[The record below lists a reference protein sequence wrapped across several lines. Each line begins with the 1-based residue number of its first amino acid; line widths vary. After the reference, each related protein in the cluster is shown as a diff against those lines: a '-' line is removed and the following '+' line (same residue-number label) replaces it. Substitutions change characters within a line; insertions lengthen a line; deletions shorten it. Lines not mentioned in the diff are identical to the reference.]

1 MTRFVMI
8 AALLVAACNKT
19 KADSGPSCD
28 KVVDHMQELMKQ
40 MMPGH
45 DEAALGD
52 RKQMIAQCEQ
62 RKMPASVR
70 RCLVDAKTFNDLAAC
85 QPQGPAPSTRPAPP
99 APTPSAPSAPAPAP
113 SASPAPPA
121 PTPSGPSAPAAP
133 GRTPASGSA
142 SSD

>member
-19 KADSGPSCD
+19 KTDSGPSCD
-28 KVVDHMQELMKQ
+28 KVVDHMQVLMKQ

-70 RCLVDAKTFNDLAAC
+70 RCLVEAKSFNDLAAC
-85 QPQGPAPSTRPAPP
+85 QKPGSTPATQG
-99 APTPSAPSAPAPAP
+99 APAPRPAAP
-113 SASPAPPA
+113 SASPSPSLSEAPP
-121 PTPSGPSAPAAP
+121 GPPA
-133 GRTPASGSA
+133 GRTPATGSA

>member
-8 AALLVAACNKT
+8 AALLVAACNKSKT
-19 KADSGPSCD
+19 DSGPSCD
-28 KVVDHMQELMKQ
+28 KVVDHMQVLMKQ

-70 RCLVDAKTFNDLAAC
+70 RCLVEAKSFNDLAAC
-85 QPQGPAPSTRPAPP
+85 QKQGPKPTPPSTP
-99 APTPSAPSAPAPAP
+99 
-113 SASPAPPA
+113 
-121 PTPSGPSAPAAP
+121 APAAP
-133 GRTPASGSA
+133 SQTAPDTGSA
-142 SSD
+142 G

>member
-19 KADSGPSCD
+19 KTDSGPSCD

-85 QPQGPAPSTRPAPP
+85 QKPGSTPAASPGTPAPRPA
-99 APTPSAPSAPAPAP
+99 APSPSSAPAP
-113 SASPAPPA
+113 SPALSE
-121 PTPSGPSAPAAP
+121 TPAAP
-133 GRTPASGSA
+133 PVGRTPATGSA

>member
-8 AALLVAACNKT
+8 AALLVAACNKS
-19 KADSGPSCD
+19 DPGPPCG
-28 KVVDHMQELMKQ
+28 KVVDHVQELMKQ

-52 RKQMIAQCEQ
+52 RTHMIAQCEQ
-62 RKMPASVR
+62 RKMPAKVR

-85 QPQGPAPSTRPAPP
+85 QAQGPKPPTRPAPP
-99 APTPSAPSAPAPAP
+99 APTPSE
-113 SASPAPPA
+113 APPG
-121 PTPSGPSAPAAP
+121 PTP